1 MKTDSIFTTFK
12 RTISRYRMIAPND
25 KVLVAFSGGPDSTA
39 LLHLLLEL
47 RRDLPFDLVLAHF
60 NHRLRA
66 AADDDERFVRNVAAR
81 LGLPLVVKRRAV
93 RTAARVHKLNLEEAA
108 RELRYDFLKTAAA
121 RMEATKIATGHN
133 LNDQAETI
141 LIRLLRGTG
150 RLGLAGIFPVV
161 DWIIIRPLIG
171 ISREEIEDY
180 CRRKGLAVRRDET
193 NRDRRLL
200 RNKIRLSLIP
210 YLEKH
215 YEPRL
220 TRKLGRLAMILGD
233 DESALEHETRE
244 VYDGLTVR
252 AGGRL
257 QLDGQR
263 LSEISRGLARRV
275 IRAFIAE
282 TKGDLR
288 RISFDDVESV
298 LGLSDGQERM
308 LPSQLVIRREGGFLF
323 FTKERP
329 AASPYAFVWDGR
341 HPLPIVPAGMIL
353 SGKIMKRARA
363 VKPSFDDQ
371 SRCFCDAEKIR
382 FPLLVRSRRDGDR
395 YRPLGAPGRKKLK
408 EILRAKKIAAAER
421 GALPVICSGN
431 DIVWVP
437 GLPVAEA
444 FKITDRTKLVFRIEF
459 PKTKNLIPNNS
470 R

>member
-1 MKTDSIFTTFK
+1 MKTDSIFPTFK
-12 RTISRYRMIAPND
+12 KTISRYRMIAPGD
-25 KVLVAFSGGPDSTA
+25 KVLAAFSGGPDSTA

-47 RRDLPFDLVLAHF
+47 RRDLRFDLVLAHF

-66 AADDDERFVRNVAAR
+66 AADDDERFVRKVAAV

-93 RTAARVHKLNLEEAA
+93 RAAARAHKLNLEEAA
-108 RELRYDFLKTAAA
+108 RELRYEFLRETAS
-121 RMEATKIATGHN
+121 RVNATKIATGHN

-161 DWIIIRPLIG
+161 DGIIIRPLIG
-171 ISREEIEDY
+171 ISKEEIENY
-180 CRRKGLAVRRDET
+180 CRGKGQAVRRDET
-193 NRDRRLL
+193 NRDKRLL

-215 YEPRL
+215 YEPGL
-220 TRKLGRLAMILGD
+220 TRKLGRLAMILCD
-233 DESALEHETRE
+233 DENALEDKTRE
-244 VYDGLTVR
+244 VYEGLTVR

-263 LSEISRGLARRV
+263 LSGISRGLARRV
-275 IRAFIAE
+275 IRAFIAGA
-282 TKGDLR
+282 KGDLR
-288 RISFDDVESV
+288 RISFDDVECV

-308 LPSQLVIRREGGFLF
+308 LPSHLVIRREGGFLF
-323 FTKERP
+323 FTKQRP
-329 AASPYAFVWDGR
+329 AASPYAFAWDGR
-341 HPLPIVPAGMIL
+341 RPLPIAPAGMTL
-353 SGKIMKRARA
+353 SGKIMKRAPA
-363 VKPSFDDQ
+363 VRPSFDDQ

-421 GALPVICSGN
+421 GALPLICSGN

-444 FKITDRTKLVFRIEF
+444 FKITERTKLVFRIDLQ
-459 PKTKNLIPNNS
+459 KIGKLNS
-470 R
+470 EY